1 MAKQDKS
8 EKTKQDKKSEK
19 KTEEGAPDI
28 VTGEPCPMCRQ
39 KTATLSEHSVEV
51 PYFGRLFV
59 FSLTCVNKECNYRI
73 ADIEAEQQKEPCKYT
88 IEVDK
93 EEDMKI
99 RFIKSSQATVK
110 IPHVV
115 TITPGPASEGYI
127 SNIEGLLNRV
137 KDQIE
142 TAKNDAEDDDD
153 KNKAKNMLKKLIRVM
168 WGQEKLK
175 IIVDD
180 PSGNSAII
188 SEKAVREKL
197 K

>member
-1 MAKQDKS
+1 MAK
-8 EKTKQDKKSEK
+8 KTEQKKPDKKSDEQSSQ
-19 KTEEGAPDI
+19 PDI
-28 VTGEPCPMCRQ
+28 VTGETCPMCMQ

-51 PYFGRLFV
+51 PYFGKIFV
-59 FSLTCVNKECNYRI
+59 FSLICTNKGCNYKI
-73 ADIEAEQQKEPCKYT
+73 ADVEAEQQKEPCKYT

-110 IPHVV
+110 IPHMA
-115 TITPGPASEGYI
+115 TITPGPASDGYI

-137 KDQIE
+137 KDQVE
-142 TAKNDAEDDDD
+142 SAKDDAEDEED
-153 KNKAKNMLKKLIRVM
+153 KNKAKNLLKKLIRVM

-175 IIVDD
+175 IIVED

-188 SEKAVREKL
+188 SEKAVKSKL
-197 K
+197 